1 MATASAII
9 DRAYGLL
16 GFKEAGEVLSSED
29 ANYGLNVLND
39 LIDSWNT
46 QRLFIYTTTTVTS
59 SVIGL
64 SSSIGP
70 GLTINTPRPT
80 MIPAQGSFVS
90 VGGVDYPIEFINAA
104 QYNGIAIKSTPSTIP
119 IYAHY
124 DNALPGKIFFW
135 PFPSVA
141 TSFTLLLEQ
150 QLTAF
155 ADLVTD
161 VPLVPGYKKA
171 LQESLA
177 EEIAPGLCAPPP
189 SLARIAAKS
198 RQAIRRTN
206 VAVPLLS
213 FGENVGSPFS
223 RFIAG

>member
-16 GFKEAGEVLSSED
+16 GYKDAGEALSGAD
-29 ANYGLNVLND
+29 ADYALNVLND
-39 LIDSWNT
+39 MIDSWNT
-46 QRLFIYTTTTVTS
+46 NRLFIFTTQTVTS
-59 SVIGL
+59 TVIGV

-70 GLTINTPRPT
+70 GLTIDTPRPT
-80 MIPAQGSFVS
+80 RIPAQGSFVS
-90 VGGVDYPIEFINAA
+90 VGGVDYPIEFINDA

-124 DNALPGKIFFW
+124 DNGVPGRIFFW

-150 QLTAF
+150 QLTSF
-155 ADLVTD
+155 ADLATD

-177 EEIAPGLCAPPP
+177 EELAPGLREIPAALVR
-189 SLARIAAKS
+189 SAAKS

-206 VAVPLLS
+206 ANVPLLS
-213 FGENVGSPFS
+213 FGETVGSPFS

>member
-16 GFKEAGEVLSSED
+16 GYKDAGETLSGAD
-29 ANYGLNVLND
+29 ADYGLNVLND
-39 LIDSWNT
+39 MIDSWNT
-46 QRLFIYTTTTVTS
+46 QRLFIFTTTAVTS
-59 SVIGL
+59 TILGL
-64 SSSIGP
+64 SASIGP

-90 VGGVDYPIEFINAA
+90 VGGVDYPIEFINDA

-119 IYAHY
+119 IYAY
-124 DNALPGKIFFW
+124 YNGGLPSSIYFW
-135 PFPSVA
+135 PYPSVP

-177 EEIAPGLCAPPP
+177 EELAPGLRDIPQ

-206 VAVPLLS
+206 ANVPLLS
-213 FGENVGSPFS
+213 FGETVGSPFS